1 MTRGNPSI
9 YQDSYEFVRKVLC
22 KVLSDGVRIGL
33 GPDGGIGSVQCRV
46 SGALYALLLTHKVDE
61 RGRCRFCRHPGM
73 FGWRLRRCDVA
84 REAGFWLR
92 QPDWLLSS
100 RGTPGLAVGPPL
112 PIGCAHCAREYEC
125 PPDPEDTDIVA
136 RGVPDSSGPPRQT
149 PAVPPPPPA
158 GPPRAGQPDPHH
170 GGAED
175 DPARPGLAWAPPRH
189 GGPTASGG
197 REWP

>member
-9 YQDSYEFVRKVLC
+9 HQDSYEFVCKVLC

-46 SGALYALLLTHKVDE
+46 SGALYALLRTHQVDE
-61 RGRCRFCRHPGM
+61 RGRCRSCRHPGV

-100 RGTPGLAVGPPL
+100 RGSPGLAVGPPL
-112 PIGCAHCAREYEC
+112 PTGCEHCTPGHE
-125 PPDPEDTDIVA
+125 PP
-136 RGVPDSSGPPRQT
+136 GPPGLHRR
-149 PAVPPPPPA
+149 VPQD
-158 GPPRAGQPDPHH
+158 RAGDGPS
-170 GGAED
+170 
-175 DPARPGLAWAPPRH
+175 ARSA
-189 GGPTASGG
+189 T
-197 REWP
+197 